1 VTGEIELVVKNA
13 GDGGC
18 YGGID
23 SIEQKMSW
31 VFDSAANYVIAAKL
45 EVVNTTT
52 VEHDLVPCL

>member
-1 VTGEIELVVKNA
+1 LVVKNA

-23 SIEQKMSW
+23 SIEQKMSR